1 MNDETLRER
10 LARLRRDNS
19 VYQATPSD
27 VEMVARGDIQAGELV
42 HMGNLGDNT
51 ENRNHPAGGGYAVEN
66 IAHDYM
72 GIVGYMMQGDRP
84 VRLTEHHDDMIDAH
98 EIAMRQFTG
107 TASWS
112 IPKSDKVVMTAK
124 KEVVI
129 PRIDRSIR

>member
-51 ENRNHPAGGGYAVEN
+51 ENRNHPAGGGYAVELAG
-66 IAHDYM
+66 IAREYA
-72 GIVGYMMQGDRP
+72 GIVGYMMGDRP
-84 VRLTEHHDDMIDAH
+84 VRLTEQDPQIEARMIDPIEH
-98 EIAMRQFTG
+98 EPNHLREGET
-107 TASWS
+107 S
-112 IPKSDKVVMTAK
+112 I
-124 KEVVI
+124 
-129 PRIDRSIR
+129 SI